1 MSRVF
6 ISKIDSDNLEEKIL
20 ESLRWIGWEKIVP
33 KNTRI
38 FIKPNFTYP
47 TYKPGVTTSPQFLEA
62 LVKVLKSRSSNITIG
77 ETDGGYYA
85 WKAEKAFRNHNLYEI
100 KKRHSINILNLYD
113 SEVKHIP
120 LKINSKIYNVPLPKF
135 LLEDIDVFISV
146 PVLKVHNMTKFSF
159 GLKNQWGCILD
170 SFRMRYHPVF
180 KEAVLKLNDALF
192 PKILISD
199 PFYIL
204 TDKGPMDGTPFPFNT
219 LIASDDIFAFEK
231 VGCKILGVEPEDVD
245 YLAYAAKKGKIPS
258 FDSIDTNVP
267 LEKFYTQKFNIRL
280 SLKDRFIR
288 RVFKSQL
295 LTYLLYYS
303 NLGILIHKVYYFLIG
318 KKNKIKLN
326 F

>member
-20 ESLRWIGWEKIVP
+20 ESLKWIDWEKIIQ
-33 KNTRI
+33 KNSRV
-38 FIKPNFTYP
+38 FIKPNFTFP
-47 TYKPGVTTSPQFLEA
+47 TYKPGVTTSPQFLET

-85 WKAEKAFRNHNLYEI
+85 WKAEKAFQGHNLYNL
-100 KKRHSINILNLYD
+100 KKRYDIKVINLYD
-113 SEVKHIP
+113 SEVKNVE
-120 LKINSKIYNVPLPKF
+120 LKRGSKVYNIPLPKL
-135 LLEDIDVFISV
+135 LLEDVDVFISA
-146 PVLKVHNMTKFSF
+146 PVLKVHNMTKSSF

-170 SFRMRYHPVF
+170 PFRMRYHPIF
-180 KEAVLKLNDALF
+180 KEAVLKLNEVLA
-192 PKILISD
+192 PKILVSD

-204 TDKGPMDGTPFPFNT
+204 TDKGPMAGRALNFNT
-219 LIASDDIFAFEK
+219 LIVSNDIFAFEK

-258 FDSIDTNVP
+258 FDSIDTNVL

-318 KKNKIKLN
+318 KKNKIS